1 MGVLERLRT
10 GKVAFVLSGGGN
22 LGAIQVGM
30 LRALVERGVR
40 ADIVLGCSVG
50 ALNGA
55 AYAADPT
62 PEGIGRLETLWRN
75 IDDDAVMPSSWL
87 PTQLMLARRRPAVHD
102 SAGLR
107 ALVSEALGVDRFDAL
122 RVPFQCVATA
132 VEPATEAW
140 FSEGPLVDPIMASA
154 ALPGIFPLVTI
165 GDLRYMDGAVVND
178 IPVTRAHE
186 LGARTIYVL
195 HVGTLDRPWLDPKRP
210 YDVMV
215 QAYWIAR
222 RHRYHEDLA
231 ALPPR
236 VNVIVLPVGSPPRL
250 KYNDFSHSDEL
261 ITQAYAATAGLLDA
275 APARGRRGPKAPPAP
290 LGPDPTSTGAAP
302 SDGAAASPDSDG

>member
-107 ALVSEALGVDRFDAL
+107 ALPTF
-122 RVPFQCVATA
+122 CTATA
-132 VEPATEAW
+132 
-140 FSEGPLVDPIMASA
+140 
-154 ALPGIFPLVTI
+154 ALS
-165 GDLRYMDGAVVND
+165 
-178 IPVTRAHE
+178 
-186 LGARTIYVL
+186 
-195 HVGTLDRPWLDPKRP
+195 
-210 YDVMV
+210 
-215 QAYWIAR
+215 
-222 RHRYHEDLA
+222 
-231 ALPPR
+231 LP
-236 VNVIVLPVGSPPRL
+236 
-250 KYNDFSHSDEL
+250 
-261 ITQAYAATAGLLDA
+261 
-275 APARGRRGPKAPPAP
+275 
-290 LGPDPTSTGAAP
+290 
-302 SDGAAASPDSDG
+302 